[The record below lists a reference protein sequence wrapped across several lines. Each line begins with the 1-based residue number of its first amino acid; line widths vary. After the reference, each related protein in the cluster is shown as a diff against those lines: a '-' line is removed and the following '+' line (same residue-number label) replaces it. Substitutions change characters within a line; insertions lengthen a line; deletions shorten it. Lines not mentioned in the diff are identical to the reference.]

1 MTIDSLDRRI
11 DTSTAVRSVGRL
23 TKGGAPRADLPAG
36 KSVRHAGPV
45 NRCECHT
52 RIKQVMRPAHVP
64 SSPAGTPAGGKTGYF
79 AGQPITDRLQG
90 QPRLKL
96 TVLKHVSTKTRI

>member
-1 MTIDSLDRRI
+1 
-11 DTSTAVRSVGRL
+11 
-23 TKGGAPRADLPAG
+23 
-36 KSVRHAGPV
+36 
-45 NRCECHT
+45 
-52 RIKQVMRPAHVP
+52 MRHVP

-79 AGQPITDRLQG
+79 AGQPITDRLQS

>member
-1 MTIDSLDRRI
+1 
-11 DTSTAVRSVGRL
+11 
-23 TKGGAPRADLPAG
+23 
-36 KSVRHAGPV
+36 
-45 NRCECHT
+45 
-52 RIKQVMRPAHVP
+52 MRHVP

-79 AGQPITDRLQG
+79 AGPGNRKECACTFFPISRAGKIAVQPITDRLQG